1 MICLRN
7 GLGLAVPMIC
17 TSAVGVATGMTW
29 PLLSLRLDQMGFDS
43 GSIGLSASVQSAAAL
58 VVSPLVP
65 ELLSRCGTIRL
76 VGTSMLGIIICLLS
90 FPAFPSFDDWL
101 VIRAAFGA
109 GVSVVSIATPIWITG
124 LTRGD
129 NKGATIGMFGLLWSA
144 GFALGPTIIWSTRS
158 VGGLPFVASAGIVTV
173 AALPLWTL
181 RGDAPVVIQAT
192 ATHWSSV
199 LRSSTTPAL
208 TAALMLGI
216 LDAANDSFLPL
227 YGLRNGLDERSAVSM
242 LVTLQIG
249 VTAAQLPI
257 GWLADRVR
265 NTRLMLVLAGSGTLA
280 LSILA
285 FTAQYPR
292 CRLADLGL
300 LGFSIGGIWTTS
312 VVLLAEQFN
321 ECERALG
328 NMARA
333 FLYGLGGILFL
344 PLVGFGIDEFGADVL
359 PVSGAAAFLLLG
371 LSCSRAE
378 VSRRKARV

>member
-1 MICLRN
+1 M
-7 GLGLAVPMIC
+7 MC
-17 TSAVGVATGMTW
+17 TSAIGVATGMTW
-29 PLLSLRLDQMGFDS
+29 PLLSLRLDQMGFGS
-43 GSIGLSASVQSAAAL
+43 GSIGVSASVQSAAAL
-58 VVSPLVP
+58 AVAPIVP
-65 ELLSRCGTIRL
+65 ELLSRCGAIRV
-76 VGTSMLGIIICLLS
+76 VGTSLFGIIICLLS
-90 FPAFPSFDDWL
+90 FPAFQSFDDWL

-109 GVSVVSIATPIWITG
+109 GVSVVSIAAPIWITG
-124 LTRGD
+124 LTRGN
-129 NKGATIGMFGLLWSA
+129 NKGITIGMFGLLWSA
-144 GFALGPTIIWSTRS
+144 GFAMGPSIIWSTRS
-158 VGGLPFVASAGIVTV
+158 VGWLPFVASAGIVTV
-173 AALPLWTL
+173 AALPLCTL
-181 RGDAPVVIQAT
+181 RGDAPVVIPAT

-208 TAALMLGI
+208 AAPLMLGI

-257 GWLADRVR
+257 GWLADRMR

-280 LSILA
+280 LSLLA

-292 CRLADLGL
+292 WRLADLGL

-333 FLYGLGGILFL
+333 FLYGLGGMLFL

-371 LSCSRAE
+371 LSCSRAQY
-378 VSRRKARV
+378 SQRKARI